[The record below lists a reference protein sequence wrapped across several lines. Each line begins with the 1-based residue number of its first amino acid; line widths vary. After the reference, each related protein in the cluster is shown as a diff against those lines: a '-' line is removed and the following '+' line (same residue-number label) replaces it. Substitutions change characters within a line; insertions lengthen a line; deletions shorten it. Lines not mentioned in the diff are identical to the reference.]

1 ADARGARAA
10 AGLVGRRHR
19 RASPRPSQGRD
30 GPLPR
35 DRGAHLVRRRRRRR
49 GPPRGDLDPPRRQRD
64 VARERHEPDRGPP
77 PLGGGPGTRRP
88 PAPERRPGGSGRDLG
103 RSRASPRPGLIPA
116 SLSGLLG
123 SEHLHRVIVAEDDE
137 AFLDA
142 LEAVLE
148 ADGRFAVVG
157 RARNGREA
165 VELVARLKPDLV
177 VMDIE
182 MPVMDGIE
190 ATRVLRQRLP
200 GLPVV
205 AISGHDYEE
214 RVLEIRAAG
223 ADDYVRKARLEE
235 EL

>member
-1 ADARGARAA
+1 M
-10 AGLVGRRHR
+10 
-19 RASPRPSQGRD
+19 
-30 GPLPR
+30 
-35 DRGAHLVRRRRRRR
+35 
-49 GPPRGDLDPPRRQRD
+49 
-64 VARERHEPDRGPP
+64 
-77 PLGGGPGTRRP
+77 
-88 PAPERRPGGSGRDLG
+88 
-103 RSRASPRPGLIPA
+103 
-116 SLSGLLG
+116 G

-235 EL
+235 ELPTVAASLVSTVIRRPQRSRR